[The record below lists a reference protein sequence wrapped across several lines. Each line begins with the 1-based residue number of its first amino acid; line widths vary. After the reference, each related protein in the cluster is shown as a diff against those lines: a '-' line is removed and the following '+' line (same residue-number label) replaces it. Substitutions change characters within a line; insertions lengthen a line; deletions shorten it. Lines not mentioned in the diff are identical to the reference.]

1 MRIFTGIV
9 MQLISTVGVLFFF
22 GFLIAILRRIFCAI
36 TGKAGPKILLATGII
51 GTPIHELSHA
61 LMCIIFLHRI
71 NEIRLFA
78 PDSSTGRL
86 GYVDH
91 SYNKRNLYQQIGNFF
106 IGVAPILF
114 GTSLIVLLMYLL
126 VPSAFFTV
134 SRSALG
140 LPVGASLP
148 IGEFLGFFF
157 SSLWSVLC
165 TLGDIKGWIFLILA
179 ILIASHMELSGADIK
194 GGLFGLFLILVIYIP
209 ISVIIGLVSPTG
221 FTALTRAL
229 SSFGIVF
236 AALLSISVIF
246 LFVMVA
252 FALIVKI
259 ILSLIHR

>member
-9 MQLISTVGVLFFF
+9 IQLISTVGVLFLF

-36 TGKAGPKILLATGII
+36 TGSAGPKILLATGII

-61 LMCIIFLHRI
+61 IMCIIFLHRI
-71 NEIRLFA
+71 TRIKLYS
-78 PDSSTGRL
+78 PDSTNGTL

-91 SYNKRNLYQQIGNFF
+91 SYNKRNLYHQIGNFF

-126 VPSAFFTV
+126 VPSAFLSVT
-134 SRSALG
+134 RSALG
-140 LPVGASLP
+140 LSVGSTLP
-148 IGEFLGFFF
+148 IGELLGFFF
-157 SSLWSVLC
+157 SALWSVLC
-165 TLGDIKGWIFLILA
+165 TLGSIKGWIFIILA

-194 GGLFGLFLILVIYIP
+194 GGLFGLFLILVIYVP
-209 ISVIIGLVSPTG
+209 ISVVIGLVSPTS

-229 SSFGIVF
+229 SSFGVVF

-246 LFVMVA
+246 LLIMVMVA
-252 FALIVKI
+252 LIIKI
-259 ILSLIHR
+259 IASVIRR